1 MNRILGLKIDVDT
14 YQGMRRGVPR
24 LLSLLRQEGLRATF
38 FLSIGP
44 DASGRAMLQILKNP
58 SFLKKMVRTRAA
70 SLYGFRTALYGTL
83 LPSPLIAL
91 SFPDLVCQI
100 MAEGHEVQFHAW
112 DHRRWQDELAV
123 RPEAWIRDWFRQG
136 IEGFESLTGKRPA
149 SFGAPA
155 WLIDDR
161 VLSLVR
167 DLHLDYLSCTRAKEP
182 FIHEGTDLVELP
194 SDLPCFEETGLKEG
208 ERKILAGL
216 AEGRNPRSPR
226 PCGSRRR
233 TDERKLRPSHSRREK
248 AGLSSPAPVRYLS
261 YSGSEKPDHQTLPPA
276 TPLGSIRSVCRLTRT
291 ILLMPVRNRA
301 KKMVDRKVFS

>member
-1 MNRILGLKIDVDT
+1 VNRILGLKIDVDT
-14 YQGMRRGVPR
+14 YQGMKRGVPR
-24 LLSLLRQEGLRATF
+24 LLSLLRQEGLQATF

-44 DASGRAMLQILKNP
+44 DASGRAVLQILKNP
-58 SFLKKMVRTRAA
+58 RFLKKMVRTRAA

-83 LPSPLIAL
+83 LPSPKIAL
-91 SFPDLVCQI
+91 SFPDLVRQI

-123 RPEAWIRDWFRQG
+123 RPEAWIRDWFRRG
-136 IEGFESLTGKRPA
+136 IEGFESLTGRRPA

-182 FIHEGTDLVELP
+182 FIHEGTDLVEIP
-194 SDLPCFEETGLKEG
+194 SDLTCFEETGIEEG

-216 AEGRNPRSPR
+216 AEGGIHVLPVHAEVEGGRMSENFVRLIHAAKKLDYRLLPLCDIHLLLDRKNLIT
-226 PCGSRRR
+226 RRFR
-233 TDERKLRPSHSRREK
+233 LQL
-248 AGLSSPAPVRYLS
+248 LS
-261 YSGSEKPDHQTLPPA
+261 G
-276 TPLGSIRSVCRLTRT
+276 RSVPCA
-291 ILLMPVRNRA
+291 V
-301 KKMVDRKVFS
+301 

>member
-1 MNRILGLKIDVDT
+1 VDRILGLKIDVDT

-24 LLSLLRQEGLRATF
+24 LLSLLMQEGLRATF

-44 DASGRAMLQILKNP
+44 DASGRAVLQILKNP
-58 SFLKKMVRTRAA
+58 RFLKKMVRTRAA

-83 LPSPLIAL
+83 LPSPKIAL
-91 SFPDLVCQI
+91 SFPDLVRQI

-123 RPEAWIRDWFRQG
+123 RPETWIRDWFRRG
-136 IEGFESLTGKRPA
+136 IEGFESLTGRRPA

-161 VLSLVR
+161 VLFLVR

-182 FIHEGTDLVELP
+182 FIHEGTDLVEIP
-194 SDLPCFEETGLKEG
+194 SDLPCFEETGIEEG

-216 AEGRNPRSPR
+216 AEGGIHVLPVHAEVEGGRMSENFVRLIHAAKKLDYRLLPLCDIHPLLDRENLIT
-226 PCGSRRR
+226 RRFR
-233 TDERKLRPSHSRREK
+233 LQL
-248 AGLSSPAPVRYLS
+248 LS
-261 YSGSEKPDHQTLPPA
+261 G
-276 TPLGSIRSVCRLTRT
+276 RSVPCA
-291 ILLMPVRNRA
+291 V
-301 KKMVDRKVFS
+301 